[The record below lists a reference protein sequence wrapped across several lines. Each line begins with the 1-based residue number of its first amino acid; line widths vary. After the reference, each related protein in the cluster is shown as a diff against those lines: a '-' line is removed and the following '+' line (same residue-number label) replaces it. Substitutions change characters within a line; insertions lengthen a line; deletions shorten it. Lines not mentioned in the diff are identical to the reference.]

1 MNDIKV
7 GEDIYEFIAEFDMD
21 KVNDWKDRD
30 NFQIA
35 LDEVELNKD
44 VFFYESYKNVL
55 RYRNGIYLVVCEDY
69 RYGFGIKHTLNNLL
83 QDTDTVSIYK
93 IKKDNK

>member
-7 GEDIYEFIAEFDMD
+7 EDDIYEFVAEFDTD

-30 NFQIA
+30 NFRIA
-35 LDEVELNKD
+35 LDEDDLNKD
-44 VFFYESYKNVL
+44 IFFYESYKNVL
-55 RYRNGIYLVVCEDY
+55 RYRNGIYLVVCRDY
-69 RYGFGIKHTLNNLL
+69 RYGFGWKHSLKQLL
-83 QDTDTVSIYK
+83 IYTDVVSIYK